1 MQQSFIQTYGYIKLK
16 ITDSSKTMSSIRLP
30 MQQYFLFASLGE
42 LRQKKVYKKEDHKLE
57 KRRWCCDSQW
67 QLVYLSSLE
76 SLMVPAILK
85 FYHSSAVNKHLCNE
99 GWFKQKITPAVDVS
113 LSIIFSDKQVCKR
126 STYELHP
133 LCDGIHALLKEKKGI
148 QMSCKGNIRS
158 RLKHKRFR
166 SMNINIYC
174 KNPLFF
180 SLKYLIQHTRCMC
193 LVDETGQYNNRGSRT
208 ARVWRY
214 DVIKAG
220 GHVGPRWSPDQGIK
234 CWLVDLVCSFASS
247 VFL

>member
-1 MQQSFIQTYGYIKLK
+1 MQQSLIQTYGYIKLK

-30 MQQYFLFASLGE
+30 MQQYFSFASLGE
-42 LRQKKVYKKEDHKLE
+42 LRQKKVYKKEDHRLE

-85 FYHSSAVNKHLCNE
+85 FYHSSAVNKHLCC

-126 STYELHP
+126 STYDVHP

-158 RLKHKRFR
+158 RLKHKKFR

-180 SLKYLIQHTRCMC
+180 LLNISFSTLNVCALWMKQDSTITEAVELPEFEGMMWSRQGAMWDHIGLLIK
-193 LVDETGQYNNRGSRT
+193 E
-208 ARVWRY
+208 
-214 DVIKAG
+214 
-220 GHVGPRWSPDQGIK
+220 IK